1 MFFYR
6 KINYFNKYSINLYHM
21 LLMDIITW
29 ETKDSL
35 KVAEFY
41 ANYEYP
47 KGIKVI
53 DEWTDLTGYRTFVI
67 YETEDE
73 KTYATSVLPF
83 MGLCKFETFP
93 VMKLD
98 KFMQL
103 AQKLA
108 EKTGGKWPSI
118 EEGEGREASE
128 KLLQQIENLEKRIE
142 RLEHHSFIQQE
153 DVT

>member
-1 MFFYR
+1 
-6 KINYFNKYSINLYHM
+6 M

-29 ETKDSL
+29 EPKDSW

-67 YETEDE
+67 YESDDE
-73 KTYATSVLPF
+73 KTYAASVLPF
-83 MGLCKFETFP
+83 IGLCRFETFP

-103 AQKLA
+103 AQKFA
-108 EKTGGKWPSI
+108 EKTGGKGFGA
-118 EEGEGREASE
+118 EKGGETAE
-128 KLLQQIENLEKRIE
+128 KEILQEIENLEKRIE
-142 RLEHHSFIQQE
+142 RLERHSFVQQE

>member
-1 MFFYR
+1 
-6 KINYFNKYSINLYHM
+6 M

-53 DEWTDLTGYRTFVI
+53 DEWTDLTGYRTFII
-67 YETEDE
+67 YETDDE

-108 EKTGGKWPSI
+108 EKTGGKWPGI
-118 EEGEGREASE
+118 EEGEGGEASE

>member
-1 MFFYR
+1 
-6 KINYFNKYSINLYHM
+6 M

-29 ETKDSL
+29 EPKDSL

-53 DEWTDLTGYRTFVI
+53 DEWTDLTGYRRFVI
-67 YETEDE
+67 YETDDE
-73 KTYATSVLPF
+73 KTYAASVFPF
-83 MGLCKFETFP
+83 IGLCRFETFP
-93 VMKLD
+93 VMKMD

-103 AQKLA
+103 AQELT
-108 EKTGGKWPSI
+108 EKTGEKGMGAAQVK
-118 EEGEGREASE
+118 EASE
-128 KLLQQIENLEKRIE
+128 EISEQIKMLEKRVE

-153 DVT
+153 DTT

>member
-1 MFFYR
+1 
-6 KINYFNKYSINLYHM
+6 M

-29 ETKDSL
+29 EPKDSL
-35 KVAEFY
+35 KVAELY

-47 KGIKVI
+47 KGIKII
-53 DEWTDLTGYRTFVI
+53 DEWTDLTGYRTFII
-67 YETEDE
+67 YETDDE
-73 KTYATSVLPF
+73 KTYASSVFPF
-83 MGLCKFETFP
+83 MGLCRFETFP

-108 EKTGGKWPSI
+108 EKAGEEKSGAEQEEDGKNS
-118 EEGEGREASE
+118 EEIF
-128 KLLQQIENLEKRIE
+128 QQIENLEKRIE
-142 RLEHHSFIQQE
+142 RLEHHSFVQQE

>member
-1 MFFYR
+1 
-6 KINYFNKYSINLYHM
+6 
-21 LLMDIITW
+21 MDIITW
-29 ETKDSL
+29 EPKDSL

-41 ANYEYP
+41 ANYDYP

-53 DEWTDLTGYRTFVI
+53 EEWTDLTGYRTFII

-73 KTYATSVLPF
+73 KTYAASVFPF
-83 MGLCKFETFP
+83 TGLCKFETFP

-103 AQKLA
+103 AQKFA
-108 EKTGGKWPSI
+108 EKTGGEGP
-118 EEGEGREASE
+118 EAEQGEGGKASE
-128 KLLQQIENLEKRIE
+128 ELLKQIGNLEKRIE
-142 RLEHHSFIQQE
+142 RLEHHSYIQQE

>member
-1 MFFYR
+1 
-6 KINYFNKYSINLYHM
+6 M

-29 ETKDSL
+29 EPKDSL

-67 YETEDE
+67 YETDDE
-73 KTYATSVLPF
+73 KTYAASVLPF
-83 MGLCKFETFP
+83 IGLCRFETFP

-98 KFMQL
+98 KFMQM

-108 EKTGGKWPSI
+108 EKAGEKGTGAAQSQ
-118 EEGEGREASE
+118 EASE
-128 KLLQQIENLEKRIE
+128 EILEQIEMLEKRVE

-153 DVT
+153 DTT

>member
-1 MFFYR
+1 
-6 KINYFNKYSINLYHM
+6 M

-29 ETKDSL
+29 EPKDSW
-35 KVAEFY
+35 KIAELY
-41 ANYEYP
+41 SNYEYP

-67 YETEDE
+67 YESDDE
-73 KTYATSVLPF
+73 KTYAASVLPF
-83 MGLCKFETFP
+83 IGMCKFETFP

-103 AQKLA
+103 AQKFA
-108 EKTGGKWPSI
+108 EKAGRKGPGAEQGG
-118 EEGEGREASE
+118 EASE
-128 KLLQQIENLEKRIE
+128 ELLQQIENLEKRIE
-142 RLEHHSFIQQE
+142 RLEHHSFVQQE

>member
-1 MFFYR
+1 
-6 KINYFNKYSINLYHM
+6 M

-29 ETKDSL
+29 EPKDSL

-67 YETEDE
+67 YETDDE
-73 KTYATSVLPF
+73 KTYAASVFPF
-83 MGLCKFETFP
+83 IGLCRFETFP
-93 VMKLD
+93 VMKMD

-103 AQKLA
+103 AQELT
-108 EKTGGKWPSI
+108 EKTGEKGMGAAQVK
-118 EEGEGREASE
+118 EASE
-128 KLLQQIENLEKRIE
+128 EISEQIKMLEKRVE

-153 DVT
+153 DTT

>member
-1 MFFYR
+1 
-6 KINYFNKYSINLYHM
+6 M

-29 ETKDSL
+29 EPKDSL

-47 KGIKVI
+47 KDIKVI
-53 DEWTDLTGYRTFVI
+53 DEWTDLTGYRTFII
-67 YETEDE
+67 YETDDE
-73 KTYATSVLPF
+73 KTYAASVLPF

-98 KFMQL
+98 KFMQM

-108 EKTGGKWPSI
+108 EKAGGKWSGI
-118 EEGEGREASE
+118 GEGEGGEASE
-128 KLLQQIENLEKRIE
+128 KLIQQIENLEKRIE

>member
-1 MFFYR
+1 
-6 KINYFNKYSINLYHM
+6 M

-29 ETKDSL
+29 EPKDSM

-53 DEWTDLTGYRTFVI
+53 DEWTDLTGYRTFII
-67 YETEDE
+67 YETDDE
-73 KTYATSVLPF
+73 KTYAASVVPF
-83 MGLCKFETFP
+83 MGLCRFETFP

-108 EKTGGKWPSI
+108 EKTGGKGHGV
-118 EEGEGREASE
+118 EQGEGEEASE
-128 KLLQQIENLEKRIE
+128 ELFKQIENLEKRIE

>member
-1 MFFYR
+1 
-6 KINYFNKYSINLYHM
+6 M

-29 ETKDSL
+29 EPKDSL

-41 ANYEYP
+41 SNYEYP

-67 YETEDE
+67 YETDDE
-73 KTYATSVLPF
+73 KTYAASVFPF

-103 AQKLA
+103 AQKFA
-108 EKTGGKWPSI
+108 EKAGGKRPGT
-118 EEGEGREASE
+118 EQGEEASE
-128 KLLQQIENLEKRIE
+128 ELLQQIENLEKRIE
-142 RLEHHSFIQQE
+142 RLEHHSFVQQE